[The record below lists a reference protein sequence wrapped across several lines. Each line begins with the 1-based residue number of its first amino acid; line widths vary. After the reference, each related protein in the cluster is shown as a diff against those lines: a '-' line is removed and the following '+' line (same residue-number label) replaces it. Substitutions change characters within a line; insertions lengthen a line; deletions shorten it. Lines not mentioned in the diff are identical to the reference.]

1 MALVRELLGRVT
13 PRLRALPLEV
23 LLPAALGGALLAF
36 SVFADLV
43 RGTALIP
50 TVMSAVVCAA
60 TALSGWRFRPAA
72 IVTVVLLV
80 AAVPLPADEVG
91 LATNACVVLFLAAGL
106 KAKRR
111 DALLLAAALLFPLLV
126 RPTLLHD
133 LSVAQIVLT
142 AFTWLTL
149 FALAGGLGW
158 TVHSLQR
165 LAEYRAAEAVAAVR
179 RQWAIELHDTLKHD
193 LARMRMVTQ
202 SLLATGDANEKIGI
216 LDEQVRTAGT
226 HLSGLLDVLAGHAD
240 VGGIAST
247 GRADLASSLR
257 DETHRLQRTGFTVH
271 ASLDEAP
278 IHPGA
283 SQVLTRIGREA
294 TNNIVLHGNPDE
306 PVTILFEVEPD
317 VARLVLINTVLAAD
331 GHIPGLGLASMRTQV
346 EELGGTFRGE
356 ERDGCWVTDVT
367 VPLRA
372 A

>member
-1 MALVRELLGRVT
+1 
-13 PRLRALPLEV
+13 
-23 LLPAALGGALLAF
+23 
-36 SVFADLV
+36 
-43 RGTALIP
+43 
-50 TVMSAVVCAA
+50 
-60 TALSGWRFRPAA
+60 
-72 IVTVVLLV
+72 
-80 AAVPLPADEVG
+80 
-91 LATNACVVLFLAAGL
+91 
-106 KAKRR
+106 
-111 DALLLAAALLFPLLV
+111 
-126 RPTLLHD
+126 
-133 LSVAQIVLT
+133 
-142 AFTWLTL
+142 
-149 FALAGGLGW
+149 
-158 TVHSLQR
+158 
-165 LAEYRAAEAVAAVR
+165 
-179 RQWAIELHDTLKHD
+179 LHDTLKHD

-331 GHIPGLGLASMRTQV
+331 GHIPGLGLASMRAQV